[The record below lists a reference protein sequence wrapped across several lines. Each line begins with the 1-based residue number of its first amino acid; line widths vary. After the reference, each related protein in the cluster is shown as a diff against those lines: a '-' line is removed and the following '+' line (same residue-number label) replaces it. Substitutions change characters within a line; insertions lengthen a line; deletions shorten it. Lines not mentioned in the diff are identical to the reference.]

1 MMLQCRVGPVFSG
14 PWPLIQGSEI
24 KAQRDHSAARR
35 ELVQSDS
42 GSHERQDSGT
52 PGSCLGIPY

>member
-1 MMLQCRVGPVFSG
+1 MFSG

-24 KAQRDHSAARR
+24 KAQRDHSETRR

-42 GSHERQDSGT
+42 GLHERQDSGT